1 MRNRDSGISF
11 AIYPVVIIM
20 LYVLKY
26 ILMPELE
33 LHKQNGDIF
42 VFGWVAIGIMVL
54 PVISLGNEIKRH
66 VGVSLEMINL
76 IIIIAVLIGCAHW
89 AFVVQGGLGNTAG
102 LIVTIGGLIG

>member
-1 MRNRDSGISF
+1 MRNRDSGISY

-33 LHKQNGDIF
+33 LHKQNGDVF
-42 VFGWVAIGIMVL
+42 VFGLVTIGIMVL
-54 PVISLGNEIKRH
+54 PVICLGNEIKKH
-66 VGVSLEMINL
+66 VGISLEVINL

-89 AFVVQGGLGNTAG
+89 ALIVQGGLGNIAG
-102 LIVTIGGLIG
+102 LIVTFGGLI

>member
-33 LHKQNGDIF
+33 LHKQNGDVF
-42 VFGWVAIGIMVL
+42 VFGLVAIGIMVL
-54 PVISLGNEIKRH
+54 PVICLGNEIKKH
-66 VGVSLEMINL
+66 VGISLEVINL

-89 AFVVQGGLGNTAG
+89 ALVVQGGLSNAAG
-102 LIVTIGGLIG
+102 LVITIGGLV

>member
-11 AIYPVVIIM
+11 AICPVVIIM

-33 LHKQNGDIF
+33 LHKQNGDVF
-42 VFGWVAIGIMVL
+42 VFGLVAIGIMVL
-54 PVISLGNEIKRH
+54 PVICLGNEIKKH
-66 VGVSLEMINL
+66 VGISLEVINL

-89 AFVVQGGLGNTAG
+89 ALVVQGGLGNAAG
-102 LIVTIGGLIG
+102 LVITIGGLV

>member
-11 AIYPVVIIM
+11 VMYPVVIIM

-33 LHKQNGDIF
+33 LHEQNGDVF
-42 VFGWVAIGIMVL
+42 VFGLVAIGIMVL
-54 PVISLGNEIKRH
+54 PVICLGNEIKKH
-66 VGVSLEMINL
+66 VGISLKVINL

-89 AFVVQGGLGNTAG
+89 ALVVQGGLGNAAG
-102 LIVTIGGLIG
+102 LVITIGGLV

>member
-76 IIIIAVLIGCAHW
+76 IIIAVLIGCAHW

>member
-54 PVISLGNEIKRH
+54 PVICLGNEIKKH
-66 VGVSLEMINL
+66 VGVSLEVINL

-89 AFVVQGGLGNTAG
+89 AFVVQGGLWNTAG
-102 LIVTIGGLIG
+102 LIVTIGG

>member
-33 LHKQNGDIF
+33 LHKQNGDVF
-42 VFGWVAIGIMVL
+42 VFGLVAIGIMVL
-54 PVISLGNEIKRH
+54 PVICLGNEIKRH
-66 VGVSLEMINL
+66 VGVSLEVINL

>member
-54 PVISLGNEIKRH
+54 PVIFLGNEIKKH
-66 VGVSLEMINL
+66 VGVSLEVINL

-89 AFVVQGGLGNTAG
+89 AFVVQGGLWNVAG
-102 LIVTIGGLIG
+102 LIVTIGGVI